1 MRQLLAGQHLTS
13 PDFQELRLVAG
24 PRFPWWGALSQHRA
38 DEHRADEL
46 RIDQFGSVFP
56 RVRRLTKTLL
66 QPFCLQDVHS
76 LTAT

>member
-1 MRQLLAGQHLTS
+1 MKQMLAGQHLTS
-13 PDFQELRLVAG
+13 PDFQELRLAAG
-24 PRFPWWGALSQHRA
+24 PRIPWWGALSQ
-38 DEHRADEL
+38 HRADEL